1 MEVDVTELDRCG
13 QTVTSPGI
21 SRCLNHEALLPIGRT
36 FVSILYFQT
45 FMKVVIEDVIV
56 DFDNTTSKMLCNQNN
71 YGETVSLLADI
82 DETDF

>member
-13 QTVTSPGI
+13 RTVTSPGI
-21 SRCLNHEALLPIGRT
+21 SRCLNHEALPPIGRT

-45 FMKVVIEDVIV
+45 FMKLVDVIV
-56 DFDNTTSKMLCNQNN
+56 DFDYTTSKMLCNQNN
-71 YGETVSLLADI
+71 YGESVSLLADI

>member
-13 QTVTSPGI
+13 RTVTSPGI
-21 SRCLNHEALLPIGRT
+21 SRCLNHEALPPIGRT

-45 FMKVVIEDVIV
+45 FMKVVDVIV
-56 DFDNTTSKMLCNQNN
+56 DFDYTTSKMLCNQNN